1 MRHDL
6 GREQLH
12 RLADMPV
19 LVLAALL
26 DEDHLVHAR
35 VRELLQMLAHLVR
48 RADAAALA
56 DIVHVPAR
64 LLEAFPDPRHAG
76 LVLAEDV
83 IVAERIAEIAEA
95 VRAAPLR
102 LLRVVMDRE
111 AGTHGDIGVDRVADG
126 HAFLGPDDGV
136 VFLDPLPGHIRVDE
150 GEGERAD
157 AGPRRGVDRLH
168 ARARHPE
175 RRMRLLVGL
184 RQHVAAGHGEELPLE
199 ARIGLH
205 GHHIGGLFGRLEPH
219 RLLVVHRHAEAFHL
233 HARRALAGAPVHPA
247 VADEVERGDAL
258 GDARGMVV
266 GRRGEHDRV
275 AEPDP
280 PGVARAGRQEHFRRG
295 GVRIL
300 LQEVV
305 LVLPHIVE
313 AQPVGEFHL
322 LQGLM
327 QQVVVRLFLPASR
340 QLVFVKQSEFHGG
353 RFLPGGLAPA
363 SIAPRP

>member
-1 MRHDL
+1 
-6 GREQLH
+6 
-12 RLADMPV
+12 MP
-19 LVLAALL
+19 
-26 DEDHLVHAR
+26 
-35 VRELLQMLAHLVR
+35 
-48 RADAAALA
+48 ALA
-56 DIVHVPAR
+56 
-64 LLEAFPDPRHAG
+64 G
-76 LVLAEDV
+76 
-83 IVAERIAEIAEA
+83 
-95 VRAAPLR
+95 
-102 LLRVVMDRE
+102 
-111 AGTHGDIGVDRVADG
+111 
-126 HAFLGPDDGV
+126 
-136 VFLDPLPGHIRVDE
+136 
-150 GEGERAD
+150 
-157 AGPRRGVDRLH
+157 GVDRLH
-168 ARARHPE
+168 ARAGDPE

-205 GHHIGGLFGRLEPH
+205 GHHVGGLFGRLEPH

-258 GDARGMVV
+258 GDTGGMVV
-266 GRRGEHDRV
+266 GRRREHHSV
-275 AEPDP
+275 AEADP

-322 LQGLM
+322 LQGLVE
-327 QQVVVRLFLPASR
+327 QVVVRLLFPASR

-353 RFLPGGLAPA
+353 RSLRAGLQRPA
-363 SIAPRP
+363 